1 VSWMLIPGELFV
13 SADMVFYLKDSTYS
27 RTASL
32 NIGNNFWTFE
42 PSAAVTYMHNGF
54 QLTALALYDIN
65 TADNNSPNALAVN
78 GNYQSGDIFSLEVTA
93 LQKFDEWS
101 VGVVGY
107 DQTQTTDDTAGG
119 HAVPALAIGP
129 YLVSSNGNR
138 ASEVAVGPLV
148 GYDFGVVN
156 LTAYYTR
163 DVYHENTIGGNS
175 FWLRLSKRF

>member
-1 VSWMLIPGELFV
+1 
-13 SADMVFYLKDSTYS
+13 
-27 RTASL
+27 
-32 NIGNNFWTFE
+32 
-42 PSAAVTYMHNGF
+42 MHNGF

-65 TADNNSPNALAVN
+65 TADDNSPNALAVK
-78 GNYQSGDIFSLEVTA
+78 GNYQSGDVFSLEVTA

-101 VGVVGY
+101 VGIVGY

-129 YLVSSNGNR
+129 YLISSNGNK

-148 GYDFGVVN
+148 GYDFGFVN

-175 FWLRLSKRF
+175 FWLRVSKRF